1 MRILIVPMVALAAA
15 CGGSAP
21 ANVAPD
27 GGPASVVA
35 AFMEAVADS
44 NMTRMAE
51 LWGTSQGSAA
61 VTGNP
66 EGYERRIQIMHA
78 FLTGSTAQ
86 ILTTLERN
94 DDRVVL
100 AVNLT
105 RSSCRRQV
113 SFTTV
118 RTRSGEWLVNAID
131 LAAAGTPGQPCAT
144 ENRVPPS

>member
-1 MRILIVPMVALAAA
+1 MMIVPMLAMAAA
-15 CGGSAP
+15 CGGSTP
-21 ANVAPD
+21 ANVVPE
-27 GGPASVVA
+27 GGPATVVA

-44 NMTRMAE
+44 NMTRMAQ
-51 LWGTSQGSAA
+51 LWGTDQGSAA
-61 VTGNP
+61 VTGKP
-66 EGYERRIQIMHA
+66 EGYQRRIQIMHA

-86 ILTTLERN
+86 VLATLDRS

-105 RSSCRRQV
+105 RSLCRRQV

-131 LAAAGTPGQPCAT
+131 LAAAGTPGQACST
-144 ENRVPPS
+144 ENRVPPQ